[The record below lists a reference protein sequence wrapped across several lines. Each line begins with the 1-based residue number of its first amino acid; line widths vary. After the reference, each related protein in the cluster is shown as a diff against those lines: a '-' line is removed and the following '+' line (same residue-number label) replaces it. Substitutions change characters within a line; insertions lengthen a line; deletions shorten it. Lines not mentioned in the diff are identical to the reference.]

1 MSETESDKPQVH
13 VSVFFC
19 QDVIRENGILTAIR
33 ISDAFITDPKG
44 VDKAEDGSEVKLYGS
59 LKVRGVFI
67 FRSEKPASFTL
78 TLKGTTPSNPTPAE
92 RFSTPVSLLGS
103 DAGPH
108 VLNMTANLE
117 ADVEG
122 AFWFE
127 VYVDDQLAAKVPLYV
142 IHRNSDLYQRLESQK
157 RAHPAAS

>member
-1 MSETESDKPQVH
+1 MSETEGDKPQVH

-33 ISDAFITDPKG
+33 ISDAFITDPAG
-44 VDKAEDGSEVKLYGS
+44 VDRAEDGSEVKLYGS

-67 FRSEKPASFTL
+67 FRSEEPATFIL

-103 DAGPH
+103 DGGPH
-108 VLNMTANLE
+108 AE
-117 ADVEG
+117 YD
-122 AFWFE
+122 
-127 VYVDDQLAAKVPLYV
+127 
-142 IHRNSDLYQRLESQK
+142 R
-157 RAHPAAS
+157 